1 MLVLTRKTEESI
13 HIGDSIRVTVV
24 AIDGG
29 QIRLGIEAPRSIAV
43 HRGEV
48 YERIQNENRL
58 AAVAGSDLVGA
69 AEAWRA
75 RRDNA
80 SAAGPPQGQSGQEE

>member
-13 HIGDSIRVTVV
+13 NIGDSIRVTVL

-58 AAVAGSDLVGA
+58 ASAVGRDLVRA
-69 AEAWRA
+69 AEASRA

-80 SAAGPPQGQSGQEE
+80 SAVPPQGQSGQEE